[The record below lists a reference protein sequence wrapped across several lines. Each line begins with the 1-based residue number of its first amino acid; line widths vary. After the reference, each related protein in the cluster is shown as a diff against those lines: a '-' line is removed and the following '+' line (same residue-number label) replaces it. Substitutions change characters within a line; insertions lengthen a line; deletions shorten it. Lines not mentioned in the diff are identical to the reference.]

1 MKTVLKIVLAALII
15 LCIVGGIRPFWSK
28 YWLGKELDR
37 VSIYGTK
44 HTIGQTEQ
52 FLNERMNVKGYGFSA
67 DDFSIEKDGNNN
79 VSISITYDD
88 AISVLGAVLWDLE
101 FTVERKSHEIKEFW

>member
-1 MKTVLKIVLAALII
+1 MKSVLKIILAALII
-15 LCIVGGIRPFWSK
+15 LCIVGAIRPFWSK

-44 HTIGQTEQ
+44 HTIGQTKQ

-67 DDFSIEKDGNNN
+67 NDFSIEKDANNN
-79 VSISITYDD
+79 VSVTITYED
-88 AISVLGAVLWDLE
+88 AIRVLGLELWDFE
-101 FTVERKSHEIKEFW
+101 FTIERRSQEVEEFW

>member
-1 MKTVLKIVLAALII
+1 MKNVLKIILAALII
-15 LCIVGGIRPFWSK
+15 LCIVGAIRPFWSK

-44 HTIGQTEQ
+44 HTIAQTKQ
-52 FLNERMNVKGYGFSA
+52 FLNERMNVKGYGFRA
-67 DDFSIEKDGNNN
+67 NDFSIEKDGNNN
-79 VSISITYDD
+79 VYLSITYDD

-101 FTVERKSHEIKEFW
+101 FTVERESRDVEQFW

>member
-1 MKTVLKIVLAALII
+1 MKSVLKIVLSALII
-15 LCIVGGIRPFWSK
+15 LCIVGGVRPFWSK

-44 HTIGQTEQ
+44 HTVSQTRQ
-52 FLNERMNVKGYGFSA
+52 FLNERMNIKGYSFSGN
-67 DDFSIEKDGNNN
+67 DFSIEKDNNNN
-79 VSISITYDD
+79 VYISITYDD

-101 FTVERKSHEIKEFW
+101 FTVARKSHEVKEFW